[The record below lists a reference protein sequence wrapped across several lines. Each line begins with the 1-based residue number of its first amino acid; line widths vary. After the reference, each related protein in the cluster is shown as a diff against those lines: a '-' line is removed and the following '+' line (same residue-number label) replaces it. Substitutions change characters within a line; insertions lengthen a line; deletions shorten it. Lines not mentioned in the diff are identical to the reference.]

1 MTEKIRREI
10 PEVLQEI
17 GKIIDKYETPSV
29 LVAMAFALRMVR
41 SGLTAGQIAAFEK
54 LEESM
59 IVDIDSKFQKGGH
72 C

>member
-1 MTEKIRREI
+1 MTEQELIAAMTEKIRCEI

-17 GKIIDKYETPSV
+17 GKI
-29 LVAMAFALRMVR
+29 
-41 SGLTAGQIAAFEK
+41 AAFEK
-54 LEESM
+54 LEENM